1 MIKYFEEAGDLK
13 VFRNLRWIVRMETTG
28 KFTIRRVV
36 VGQWV
41 SSVMVRSSKR
51 EQVCDD
57 VELAF
62 DVL

>member
-1 MIKYFEEAGDLK
+1 MDSEDGTI
-13 VFRNLRWIVRMETTG
+13 G
-28 KFTIRRVV
+28 KFMIRRVV